1 MNRTIMNK
9 PLIISRTQARQLAV
23 TAQYLAGPGHNS
35 DAEGAME
42 VINQLGCLQLDPIN
56 VVARSHLLVLWSR
69 LGTYD
74 LAMLDTLLWQE
85 HRLFEYWAHAAS
97 IVLTEDYPIHQMR
110 MLSYAQDSSPWSERI
125 RDWMEQ
131 NDILR
136 TTILDDLRQR
146 GPLRSRDFED
156 TSVAEWESTGWTH
169 GRNVS
174 RMIDFLWTQGQ
185 IMVARRKGIEKWWD
199 LAERCLPTWTSYDPL
214 PEHEVVS
221 RAAQKSLRALG
232 VATERHIYEHFTQGR
247 YPGLADV
254 LSELES
260 TGQIVR
266 VRIQSEEGELP
277 GNWFIH
283 ADSLPLLEQMV
294 LKWEPRTTLL
304 SPFDNLICNRKRT
317 QLLFDFSYQ
326 SEIYTPK
333 EKRRFGYYVM
343 PILYGDRL
351 IGRIDPA
358 LNRTLRTLVINA
370 IHIEPDVQMTSEM
383 GQAVVNAIQELARF
397 LGATTIA
404 YSHQVP
410 QSWKHLL
417 G

>member
-1 MNRTIMNK
+1 
-9 PLIISRTQARQLAV
+9 
-23 TAQYLAGPGHNS
+23 
-35 DAEGAME
+35 
-42 VINQLGCLQLDPIN
+42 
-56 VVARSHLLVLWSR
+56 
-69 LGTYD
+69 
-74 LAMLDTLLWQE
+74 MLDTLLWQE

-97 IVLTEDYPIHQMR
+97 IVVTEDYPIHQMR
-110 MLSYAQDSSPWSERI
+110 MRSYAQDSSPWSERI
-125 RDWMEQ
+125 KDWMEQ

-156 TSVAEWESTGWTH
+156 TSVAGWESTGWTH

-185 IMVARRKGIEKWWD
+185 ILVARRKGIEKWWD
-199 LAERCLPTWTSYDPL
+199 LAERCLPTWISYDPL

-247 YPGLADV
+247 YPGLANV

-260 TGQIVR
+260 TGQIEK

-277 GNWFIH
+277 GKWFIH
-283 ADSLPLLEQMV
+283 ADSLSLLEQMA
-294 LKWEPRTTLL
+294 LELDPRTTLL

-343 PILYGDRL
+343 PILHGDRL

-358 LNRTLRTLVINA
+358 LNRIQRTLVINA
-370 IHIEPDVQMTSEM
+370 IHIEPGVQMTSEI

-397 LGATTIA
+397 LRATTIT
-404 YSHQVP
+404 YSQQVP
-410 QSWKHLL
+410 QGWKHILV
-417 G
+417 